1 MRLQDGQR
9 MSGLLQSGRRF
20 SQESSARFF
29 QAIFHTDC
37 TRCGCLCL
45 TTARCRTD
53 KGERSML
60 DFRMETFLAVC
71 QCMNFTRASEQL
83 NITQPAVSQHI
94 RFLEKHYHTKLFCYE
109 GKKLRLTGAGEI
121 LRNASLTMM
130 HDELSMQSEMQRSDQ
145 SDAIRF
151 GATRTVG
158 DALMGGILEK
168 YLRKYPDADIH
179 MIVEN
184 TQELL
189 GRLDDGGIDFAL
201 VEGFFKKSEYDYQK
215 FSDENYIAVCSP
227 EYRFQKTPDKVE
239 NLFQERLLL
248 REEGSGTREVLER
261 WLDSRNL
268 GTADFGKVMEAGS
281 LHTIKELT
289 KSGCG
294 ITFLYEVAVREE
306 LEKGTLTRIPLKD
319 FRVSHE
325 FTFIWRRGSIYADR
339 YREIFRR
346 FSA

>member
-1 MRLQDGQR
+1 
-9 MSGLLQSGRRF
+9 
-20 SQESSARFF
+20 
-29 QAIFHTDC
+29 
-37 TRCGCLCL
+37 
-45 TTARCRTD
+45 
-53 KGERSML
+53 ML

-94 RFLEKHYHTKLFCYE
+94 RFLEKHYNTKLFRYE
-109 GKKLRLTGAGEI
+109 GKKLMLTGAGEI
-121 LRNASLTMM
+121 LRNASLTMK
-130 HDELSMQSEMQRSDQ
+130 HDEISMQSEMQKSEEGTE
-145 SDAIRF
+145 IRF

-158 DALMGGILEK
+158 DMLMGNILEK
-168 YLRKYPDADIH
+168 YLREYPDADIH
-179 MIVEN
+179 MVVEN

-189 GRLDDGGIDFAL
+189 KRLDDGRIDFAL

-215 FSDENYIAVCSP
+215 YSEENYIAVCSP
-227 EYRFQKTPDKVE
+227 DHPFRKKPASIED
-239 NLFQERLLL
+239 LFGERLLL

-261 WLDSRNL
+261 YLDSQNL
-268 GTADFGKVMEAGS
+268 STADFERTMEAGS

-306 LEKGTLTRIPLKD
+306 LRSGTLIRIPLKD
-319 FRVSHE
+319 FQVTHE

-346 FSA
+346 FSV

>member
-1 MRLQDGQR
+1 
-9 MSGLLQSGRRF
+9 
-20 SQESSARFF
+20 
-29 QAIFHTDC
+29 
-37 TRCGCLCL
+37 
-45 TTARCRTD
+45 
-53 KGERSML
+53 ML

-94 RFLEKHYHTKLFCYE
+94 RFLEKHYNTKLFRYE

-130 HDELSMQSEMQRSDQ
+130 HDEISMQSEMQKSEE
-145 SDAIRF
+145 AEEIRF

-158 DALMGGILEK
+158 DTLMGGILEK
-168 YLRKYPDADIH
+168 YLREYPDADIH
-179 MIVEN
+179 MVVEN
-184 TQELL
+184 TRELL
-189 GRLDDGGIDFAL
+189 ERLDDGRIDFAL

-215 FSDENYIAVCSP
+215 YSEENYIAVCSP
-227 EYRFQKTPDKVE
+227 DYQFRENPDRIE

-261 WLDSRNL
+261 YLDSQNL
-268 GTADFGKVMEAGS
+268 SLSDFERTMEAGS

-306 LEKGTLTRIPLKD
+306 LKSGALIKIPLKD
-319 FRVSHE
+319 FQVTHE

-346 FSA
+346 FSI

>member
-1 MRLQDGQR
+1 
-9 MSGLLQSGRRF
+9 
-20 SQESSARFF
+20 
-29 QAIFHTDC
+29 
-37 TRCGCLCL
+37 
-45 TTARCRTD
+45 
-53 KGERSML
+53 ML

-94 RFLEKHYHTKLFCYE
+94 RFLEKHYNTKLFRYE

-130 HDELSMQSEMQRSDQ
+130 HDEISMQSEMQKSEEGTE
-145 SDAIRF
+145 IRF

-158 DALMGGILEK
+158 DMLMGNILEK
-168 YLRKYPDADIH
+168 YLREYPDADIH
-179 MIVEN
+179 MVVEN

-189 GRLDDGGIDFAL
+189 KRLDDGRIDFAL

-215 FSDENYIAVCSP
+215 YSEENYIAVCSP
-227 EYRFQKTPDKVE
+227 DHPFRKKTASIED
-239 NLFQERLLL
+239 LFGERLLL

-261 WLDSRNL
+261 YLDSQNL
-268 GTADFGKVMEAGS
+268 STADFERTMEAGS

-306 LEKGTLTRIPLKD
+306 LRSGTLIRIPLKD
-319 FRVSHE
+319 FQVTHE

-346 FSA
+346 FSV

>member
-1 MRLQDGQR
+1 
-9 MSGLLQSGRRF
+9 
-20 SQESSARFF
+20 
-29 QAIFHTDC
+29 
-37 TRCGCLCL
+37 
-45 TTARCRTD
+45 
-53 KGERSML
+53 ML

-94 RFLEKHYHTKLFCYE
+94 RFLEKHYNTKLFRYE

-130 HDELSMQSEMQRSDQ
+130 HDEMSMQSEMQKSEETEE
-145 SDAIRF
+145 IRF

-158 DALMGGILEK
+158 DVLMGKILEN
-168 YLRKYPDADIH
+168 YLKNYPEAGIH

-184 TQELL
+184 TKELL
-189 GRLDDGGIDFAL
+189 QRLDEGTIDFAL

-215 FSDENYIAVCSP
+215 YSDENYIGVCSP
-227 EYRFQKTPDKVE
+227 DYQFHETPETIE
-239 NLFQERLLL
+239 NLFQERILL

-261 WLDSRNL
+261 WLDSQNL
-268 GTADFGKVMEAGS
+268 GIRDFRQTMEVGS
-281 LHTIKELT
+281 LQTIRELT
-289 KSGCG
+289 KAGCG
-294 ITFLYEVAVREE
+294 ITFLYEAAVKED
-306 LEKGTLTRIPLKD
+306 LKAGTLQKIPLKD
-319 FRVSHE
+319 FHVSHE

-346 FSA
+346 FSKNTD

>member
-1 MRLQDGQR
+1 
-9 MSGLLQSGRRF
+9 
-20 SQESSARFF
+20 
-29 QAIFHTDC
+29 
-37 TRCGCLCL
+37 
-45 TTARCRTD
+45 
-53 KGERSML
+53 ML

-94 RFLEKHYHTKLFCYE
+94 RFLEKHYNTKLFRYE

-130 HDELSMQSEMQRSDQ
+130 HDELSMQSEMQKSEETEE
-145 SDAIRF
+145 IRF

-158 DALMGGILEK
+158 DVLMGKILEN
-168 YLRKYPDADIH
+168 YLKNYPEAGIH

-184 TQELL
+184 TKELL
-189 GRLDDGGIDFAL
+189 KRLDEGTIDFAL

-215 FSDENYIAVCSP
+215 YSDENYIGVCSP
-227 EYRFQKTPDKVE
+227 DYQFHETPETVE
-239 NLFQERLLL
+239 NLFQERILL

-261 WLDSRNL
+261 WLDSQNL
-268 GTADFGKVMEAGS
+268 SIRDFRQTMEVGS
-281 LHTIKELT
+281 LQTIRELT
-289 KSGCG
+289 KAGCG
-294 ITFLYEVAVREE
+294 ITFLYEAAVKED
-306 LEKGTLTRIPLKD
+306 LKAGTLQKIPLKD
-319 FRVSHE
+319 FHVSHE

-346 FSA
+346 FSKNTD